1 MDISTAAT
9 QNFSHLEEYLI
20 MNNDII
26 KGKWKQA
33 SGSLK
38 ARWGKLT
45 DDDLQEIDGKLEKFQ
60 GKMQEKYGMAK
71 DEAKKEF
78 DKSHS

>member
-1 MDISTAAT
+1 MDMSTAAT
-9 QNFSHLEEYLI
+9 QNFSHMEEYLT

>member
-1 MDISTAAT
+1 
-9 QNFSHLEEYLI
+9 

-26 KGKWKQA
+26 KSNWKQA

-38 ARWGKLT
+38 STWGKLT
-45 DDDLQEIDGKLEKFQ
+45 DDDLQEIDGNLEKFQ

-71 DEAKKEF
+71 DDAKQVFE
-78 DKSHS
+78 KSHE